1 MRHHGIPD
9 KITNIIKKSYEGMTC
24 QVVHGGQLADAF
36 QVRTGVR
43 QGCLMSPFL
52 FLLAID
58 LIMRTST
65 EGRRNC
71 IQWSLW
77 GQLDD
82 LDFADDLALLSH
94 TQLQM
99 QDKTDTVSYNSTRI
113 GLNIH
118 PTKTKVLSINATN
131 TNKVTLGGKDLEEVE
146 SFTYLGSNVDKSGG
160 TDADVRVRI
169 GKARAAFNQLKNI
182 WHSSTIISQIK
193 DKDLQ
198 HNC

>member
-1 MRHHGIPD
+1 MKSDQSAFTSELHNSSRKNSDLLTYLRIPD
-9 KITNIIKKSYEGMTC
+9 DWFFIRLSQDHKNIIKKSEGMAC
-24 QVVHGGQLADAF
+24 RMVHGGQLTDTF

-58 LIMRTST
+58 WIMRTST
-65 EGRRNC
+65 EGRRNG

-94 TQLQM
+94 AQQQM

-113 GLNIH
+113 GLYIH
-118 PTKTKVLSINATN
+118 PTKTNVLKINAIN
-131 TNKVTLGGKDLEEVE
+131 TNQVNKHKP
-146 SFTYLGSNVDKSGG
+146 NH
-160 TDADVRVRI
+160 I
-169 GKARAAFNQLKNI
+169 GR
-182 WHSSTIISQIK
+182 
-193 DKDLQ
+193 
-198 HNC
+198 